1 MMSRDPRGRPS
12 VNKLLELPSVKRA
25 VSARARKVW
34 VKRFRDLVL
43 CILVTL
49 VAVLSFLVDL
59 ASSVLKP
66 VMWMLPK
73 VQGYCFKVG
82 H

>member
-12 VNKLLELPSVKRA
+12 VNKLLELPSVQRA
-25 VSARARKVW
+25 VSARARIVW
-34 VKRFRDLVL
+34 LKRLHDLVL
-43 CILVTL
+43 CIL
-49 VAVLSFLVDL
+49 AVLSFLLDL
-59 ASSVLKP
+59 ASNVLKP

>member
-34 VKRFRDLVL
+34 LKRLRDLVL
-43 CILVTL
+43 CIL
-49 VAVLSFLVDL
+49 AVLSFLLDL